1 MLYIIFRLGLLLFK
15 VNGFNFSSAN
25 TLEGDSKLILCGVC
39 CTSNLCCGESG
50 INGKLFWVG
59 AW

>member
-1 MLYIIFRLGLLLFK
+1 LLYIIFRLGLLLFK

-50 INGKLFWVG
+50 INGKLF
-59 AW
+59 